1 MDEFWSQ
8 QYKDIALKVELIFTT
23 HLFEMFVVH
32 SLQKNILLMQQ
43 FWIWNIYLC
52 ISTAERVAVQYT
64 HRDVEIW
71 L

>member
-43 FWIWNIYLC
+43 FWIWNI
-52 ISTAERVAVQYT
+52 
-64 HRDVEIW
+64 
-71 L
+71 